1 MTFHSLPAQSREHD
15 IVAAARLWIGTPYFH
30 QASTLG
36 LGADCLGLVRGVWR
50 DVIGP
55 EPENLKPYAADWAE
69 ATLQESLLAAAQR
82 YFIPLETDVI
92 PPGALLLF
100 RWRPHVPV
108 KHVAIS
114 SSDST
119 MIHAHE
125 GIRVCEVNLT
135 SWWRRHLAAVFTFP
149 SPNYDRS
156 L

>member
-1 MTFHSLPAQSREHD
+1 MNFHSRPSQSREHD
-15 IVAAARLWIGTPYFH
+15 IVAAARLWIGTPYCH
-30 QASTLG
+30 QASSLG

-69 ATLQESLLAAAQR
+69 ATLQESLLAAAKR
-82 YFIPLETDVI
+82 YFI

-149 SPNYDRS
+149 LSNCNRS